1 MTYGVSQPD
10 SRSPLGKNSRRQAL
24 ALLAGAAA
32 LPSAWCAADSVPPLR
47 LAVSESLV
55 MDVNTNDASAAMSIW
70 VKRIA
75 QEMNIA
81 VDYNP
86 KAFDTSQEILNRAR
100 KGLLDAVALNV
111 LEYRQVAE
119 ALDSTQI
126 VAESGSPGPDQYL
139 LLVKNNSGIQK
150 PSDLRGLRLMMLRNP
165 RMCVASAWL
174 SMILEGSYSG
184 PGDKFFAAAGSD
196 TKVGRVVLPVFF
208 GQADACVAT
217 KRGFESMCEL
227 NPQVARELKTIAAS
241 PGMVVNGYVFRR
253 NYQSV
258 YRERFVKALSG
269 LRSTVAGR
277 QIAMLFQ
284 FDELTLRDASC
295 FAPALGVLDAAD
307 RIHSRRGAA
316 GRKGI

>member
-1 MTYGVSQPD
+1 M
-10 SRSPLGKNSRRQAL
+10 
-24 ALLAGAAA
+24 
-32 LPSAWCAADSVPPLR
+32 PPLR

-86 KAFDTSQEILNRAR
+86 KAFDTTQEILNRAR

-119 ALDSTQI
+119 NLDSTQI
-126 VAESGSPGPDQYL
+126 VAEGGLAGPEQYL
-139 LLVKNNSGIQK
+139 LLVKLSSGIHK
-150 PSDLRGLRLMMLRNP
+150 AADLRGLRLMMLRNP
-165 RMCVASAWL
+165 RMCVAGSWL
-174 SMILEGSYSG
+174 STIVENAHSG
-184 PGDKFFAAAGSD
+184 PVEKFFGSLNTD
-196 TKVGRVVLPVFF
+196 SKVGRVVLPVFF
-208 GQADACVAT
+208 GQADACIAT

-227 NPQVARELKTIAAS
+227 NPQVGRELKAIAVS
-241 PGMVVNGYVFRR
+241 PGMVVNGYMFRK

-258 YRERFVKALSG
+258 YRDRFVKALSG

-277 QIAMLFQ
+277 QLATLFQ
-284 FDELTLRDASC
+284 FDELTLRDAGC
-295 FAPALGVLDAAD
+295 FATALGVLEAAD
-307 RIHSRRGAA
+307 RINSRHGSGA
-316 GRKGI
+316 RKGPQQ